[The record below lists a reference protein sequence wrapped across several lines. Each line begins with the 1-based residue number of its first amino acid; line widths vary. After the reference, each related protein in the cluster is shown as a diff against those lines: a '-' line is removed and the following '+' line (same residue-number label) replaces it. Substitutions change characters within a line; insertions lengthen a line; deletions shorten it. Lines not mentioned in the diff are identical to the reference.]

1 MAGAVCFAKV
11 CTTSAVTPAIPPQ
24 LAEHY
29 QHCLKLSAENKVS
42 QKNAFNLQLIDWM
55 AQAIGKKAKKTDGE
69 VDINDFQV
77 RGEGW
82 WWWRG
87 RCRGSGGGER
97 SNLPRLDLGHR
108 HEQLYGEAAP
118 PRRVKLHDVDYT
130 EPRRG

>member
-1 MAGAVCFAKV
+1 MRLLSESIGRDCPIILPQALL
-11 CTTSAVTPAIPPQ
+11 TSPPQ

-77 RGEGW
+77 S
-82 WWWRG
+82 
-87 RCRGSGGGER
+87 RC
-97 SNLPRLDLGHR
+97 PRWDPLTYLS
-108 HEQLYGEAAP
+108 
-118 PRRVKLHDVDYT
+118 
-130 EPRRG
+130 